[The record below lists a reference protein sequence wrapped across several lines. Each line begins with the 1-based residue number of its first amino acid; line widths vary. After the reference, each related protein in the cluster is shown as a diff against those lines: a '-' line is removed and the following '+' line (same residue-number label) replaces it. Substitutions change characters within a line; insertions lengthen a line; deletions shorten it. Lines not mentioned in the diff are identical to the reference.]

1 MNRFLIACCALLVF
15 IPTVFAENKWE
26 KRILRFEAQDTE
38 KMPEPNGILF
48 VGSSSIRMWKTDEDF
63 PTLNIINR
71 GFGGSQTSDALL
83 YANRIILKYKPRLI
97 AIYEGDNDIAAGK
110 NPEKVFKDTKTL
122 FGRIHEA
129 LPEIRIIYVAIK
141 PSIARWKMVGD
152 MRKVNALIKAHAEK
166 DPRIHYLDIDTPMLG
181 ADGKPS
187 KDLFIE
193 DGLHLNRKGYDL
205 WNSLIH
211 PYLVKDWKDI
221 KASSVKK

>member
-1 MNRFLIACCALLVF
+1 MNRILIAWCALLMF
-15 IPTVFAENKWE
+15 IPAALAENRWE
-26 KRILRFEAQDTE
+26 KDIKLFEARDAK
-38 KMPEPNGILF
+38 KMPKPNGILF
-48 VGSSSIRMWKTDEDF
+48 VGSSSIRMWKTNEDF

-83 YANRIILKYKPRLI
+83 YTDRIILNYRPRLI
-97 AIYEGDNDIAAGK
+97 AIYEGDNDIAVGK
-110 NPEKVFKDTKTL
+110 SPETVFKDTKTL

-129 LPEIRIIYVAIK
+129 LPETRIIYVAIK
-141 PSIARWKMVGD
+141 PSIARWKMVDD
-152 MRKVNALIKAHAEK
+152 MREANALIKAHAKK
-166 DPRIHYLDIDTPMLG
+166 DPRIHYLDIDTPMMG
-181 ADGKPS
+181 PDGKPR

-221 KASSVKK
+221 SAASVKE

>member
-110 NPEKVFKDTKTL
+110 IRKKYLRIPKL
-122 FGRIHEA
+122 FLVVYMKHC
-129 LPEIRIIYVAIK
+129 LKYVLY
-141 PSIARWKMVGD
+141 M
-152 MRKVNALIKAHAEK
+152 
-166 DPRIHYLDIDTPMLG
+166 
-181 ADGKPS
+181 
-187 KDLFIE
+187 
-193 DGLHLNRKGYDL
+193 
-205 WNSLIH
+205 SL
-211 PYLVKDWKDI
+211 
-221 KASSVKK
+221 